1 MKVNTGKKKESRKVF
16 EQLYGREELTDRMYR
31 IISQKKKGL
40 DAIFVEM
47 GRAGGGD
54 GHVHGAG
61 VSIGARI
68 SAKGSGDPQMSKQY
82 RVDLHSRSENST
94 KSLTYSPEGM

>member
-1 MKVNTGKKKESRKVF
+1 MQF
-16 EQLYGREELTDRMYR
+16 LL
-31 IISQKKKGL
+31 
-40 DAIFVEM
+40 EM
-47 GRAGGGD
+47 GKAGGGD

-61 VSIGARI
+61 GGIDARI
-68 SAKGSGDPQMSKQY
+68 SAKGSGDPQMGKPD